1 MNPHYH
7 PYGAAELTS
16 PPHPPSPDNNNY
28 HGHPGPGG
36 PPPNHSRMMATNGH
50 GIGPLG
56 RHTFHILQNYVAV
69 YKLSPAVGLHHFS
82 INHFACWQLST
93 VS

>member
-1 MNPHYH
+1 MRATESALTTVKLAASALASMNPHYH

-28 HGHPGPGG
+28 HGHPGAGG

-56 RHTFHILQNYVAV
+56 KSSFLLLYCI
-69 YKLSPAVGLHHFS
+69 G
-82 INHFACWQLST
+82 
-93 VS
+93 